1 MNFKIWI
8 LLLFTITA
16 YGQTDTPKSKLDS
29 LYKVIERGDSI
40 IKYQANVIK
49 ALQDSI
55 EYEQYTINNIFLE
68 EPGPYPNKRQKTKRW
83 IERVLFFGAIGAV
96 IYLKVKDDD

>member
-1 MNFKIWI
+1 MFISANTF
-8 LLLFTITA
+8 A
-16 YGQTDTPKSKLDS
+16 QTDAPKSKLDS

-55 EYEQYTINNIFLE
+55 KREQYTINNIFLE
-68 EPGPYPNKRQKTKRW
+68 EPGPYPTKRQKTKRW